1 MWYILHCK
9 FEISLETKKNEEN
22 YNAEKNIKKN
32 RRKKRSKVR
41 KRKKEKR
48 AQRKMCHKK
57 CILIWFDPMT
67 TSFGFHAANHF
78 TMDTHKSLA
87 WLSIYVS
94 PMHFS
99 IRIQT
104 VYPLKSS
111 TCLDKAKCQGSMLA
125 LSIHTYVSYFHGSYF
140 IKKTKTVENINICTQ
155 HDIVPIC
162 GNSITSSYI

>member
-1 MWYILHCK
+1 MSYILHWK
-9 FEISLETKKNEEN
+9 FEISLETIKKNEEKN
-22 YNAEKNIKKN
+22 DAEKNIKKN

-41 KRKKEKR
+41 KTKKEKR

-67 TSFGFHAANHF
+67 TSFGFRAANHF
-78 TMDTHKSLA
+78 TTETHKSLA
-87 WLSIYVS
+87 QLSIYVS
-94 PMHFS
+94 PM
-99 IRIQT
+99 QT

-140 IKKTKTVENINICTQ
+140 IKKTKTVENINIWTQ
-155 HDIVPIC
+155 HDIVTIYV
-162 GNSITSSYI
+162 NSITSSYI